1 MGRWFRRLLY
11 TLRQSRHEADLREEI
26 EAHRAM
32 RAADLERDGLTPEDA
47 ALASRR
53 SLGNTLLA
61 RDDVRD
67 AWMGSWGTWWHD
79 VRYGMRTFRRNPGF
93 TATAVL
99 TLALG
104 IGVNAGL
111 FTVVNAILFR
121 SVTAP
126 RAHELLSITQSVE
139 GVPEFAGQST
149 FSTADYVAY
158 RDRSQTLS
166 GVAAFG
172 NARGE
177 VTLGGPSTALGVN
190 DTPRLVLGALVSCDA
205 FAVLQQPPALG
216 RPFASA
222 DCEPGADLVVILS
235 DPLWRTAFG
244 GDPRIIGRTVQ
255 LNRQRATVVGVTAA
269 DAFHPS
275 IVGGGFIAPLT
286 AGSLLSNGDARYGDV
301 RQSWLTL
308 VARRNETVGIEQVRA
323 ELGVIA
329 AQIDRQQPGRATTLT
344 IDRARSTPPD
354 VRARA
359 ANTAAVVM
367 VAFGLILLIACA
379 NVANLLL
386 ARAASRTQ
394 EIGVRVSLGASR
406 GRVVRQ
412 LVTESLL
419 LAAAG
424 GVVGSLA
431 AVWSFDAL
439 VRMAIP
445 AVLPPW
451 SPLGISVNLGPDLQV
466 LAYAIGLTIVT
477 GIVFGLVPALQASQP
492 DLHAVIKRDGAGPSG
507 GRRSERLR
515 AVLVGAQVALCMVLM
530 IAAGLLLRG
539 LHATYTVDPGF
550 AYRDVAMI
558 SMESAFSG
566 YSEAEADERLRGLIA
581 AVRALPGVTG
591 IAGADHKPI
600 GDDHSPQ
607 FLRKPGESE
616 RVTRVGE
623 VTTVSGDYFAVLE
636 LPIVRGDAF
645 TEQDSSS
652 SRSGPRPAI
661 VSAATARNLWSG
673 DAIGRELVIVPPGV
687 PDGRQTLRVVGVVA
701 DAQVSAIG
709 QIDPYHVYLPGGI
722 GGVLLVKGRGDITAT
737 VAVIQNAAR
746 AVDPTLLLTVLPL
759 EASLG
764 WSRGI
769 SATVTTLFAGLGVL
783 ALVLA
788 SVGIY
793 GVVAFAVAGR
803 HREIGVRLALGATVR
818 GVLALLLRETM
829 WPVAIGAAVGIA
841 GAVALSRV
849 LSSVLFGIS
858 PADPVGLGGAA
869 LLVLTV
875 ALASAVLAARP
886 ATQADPVAT
895 LRT

>member
-11 TLRQSRHEADLREEI
+11 ALRQSRHDADLREEI
-26 EAHRAM
+26 ESHRAM
-32 RAADLERDGLTPEDA
+32 RAADLERDGLTA
-47 ALASRR
+47 AAAAMASRR
-53 SLGNTLLA
+53 ALGNSLLA

-67 AWMGSWGTWWHD
+67 AWLGSWGSWWQD
-79 VRYGMRTFRRNPGF
+79 VRYGVRTLRRNPGF
-93 TATAVL
+93 TAAAIV

-111 FTVVNAILFR
+111 FTIVNAILFR
-121 SVTAP
+121 PITAP
-126 RAHELLSITQSVE
+126 RAHELVSITQSVE
-139 GVPEFAGQST
+139 GVPELAGQST
-149 FSTADYVAY
+149 FSTDDYRAY
-158 RDRSQTLS
+158 RDRSRTLS

-177 VTLGGPSTALGVN
+177 VTLSPATSLGTG
-190 DTPRLVLGALVSCDA
+190 DTPRLVLGGLASCNL
-205 FAVLQQPPALG
+205 FTVLQRPPALG
-216 RPFASA
+216 RAFAA
-222 DCEPGADLVVILS
+222 TDCEPGADLVVILS
-235 DPLWRTAFG
+235 EPLWRTVFG
-244 GDPRIIGRTVQ
+244 SDPGIVGRTLQ
-255 LNRQRATVVGVTAA
+255 LNRQPATVVGVTAA
-269 DAFHPS
+269 DAFNPS
-275 IVGGGFIAPLT
+275 IVGGGFIAPLS
-286 AGSLLSNGDARYGDV
+286 AGGRLSNGDTRYGDV

-308 VARRNETVGIEQVRA
+308 VGRRNEAVEIDQVRA
-323 ELGVIA
+323 ELALIA
-329 AQIDRQQPGRATTLT
+329 AAIDRQQPGRSTTLT
-344 IDRARSTPPD
+344 IDRARATPPD

-359 ANTAAVVM
+359 GNAAAVVM
-367 VAFGLILLIACA
+367 AAFGLILLIACA

-412 LVTESLL
+412 LATESLL

-431 AVWSFDAL
+431 AVWSFEVL

-451 SPLGISVNLGPDLQV
+451 SPLEISVNLAPDRQV
-466 LAYAIGLTIVT
+466 LAYAAGLTIVT
-477 GIVFGLVPALQASQP
+477 GIVFGLAPALQASRP
-492 DLHAVIKRDGAGPSG
+492 DLHAVMKQDGAGTSG
-507 GRRSERLR
+507 GRRGGRLR
-515 AVLVGAQVALCMVLM
+515 AALVGVQVALCMVLM

-539 LHATYTVDPGF
+539 LHATYTVNPGF

-558 SMESAFSG
+558 TMESAFSG
-566 YSEAEADERLRGLIA
+566 YSEHEAGERRRALIA
-581 AVRALPGVTG
+581 AVRALPGFAG
-591 IAGADHKPI
+591 IAGADHKPV

-607 FLRKPGESE
+607 LLRLPGESE

-645 TEQDSSS
+645 TEQDASR

-673 DAIGRELVIVPPGV
+673 DAIGRELVIVPPGI
-687 PDGRQTLRVVGVVA
+687 PDGLQTLQVVGVVA

-709 QIDPYHVYLPGGI
+709 QIDPYHVYLPGEI
-722 GGVLLVKGRGDITAT
+722 GGVLLVKGRGDVTAT
-737 VAVIQNAAR
+737 VAGIQNAAR

-769 SATVTTLFAGLGVL
+769 SATVTTLFASLGVL
-783 ALVLA
+783 ALILA
-788 SVGIY
+788 AVGIY
-793 GVVAFAVAGR
+793 GVVAFAIAGR
-803 HREIGVRLALGATVR
+803 YREIGVRLALGATVR
-818 GVLALLLRETM
+818 GVLALLLRDTM
-829 WPVAIGAAVGIA
+829 WPVAIGAAAGIA
-841 GAVALSRV
+841 GAAALSRV
-849 LSSVLFGIS
+849 LSGVLFGIS
-858 PADPVGLGGAA
+858 PADPLGLGGAA
-869 LLVLTV
+869 LLVLGV
-875 ALASAVLAARP
+875 ALLSAVLAARP
-886 ATQADPVAT
+886 ATRADPVAT

>member
-1 MGRWFRRLLY
+1 MGRLFRRLLY
-11 TLRQSRHEADLREEI
+11 ALRQSRHEADLREEI
-26 EAHRAM
+26 EAHRVM
-32 RAADLERDGLTPEDA
+32 RAAALERDGVNAEDA
-47 ALASRR
+47 AMASRR

-61 RDDVRD
+61 REDVRD
-67 AWMGSWGTWWHD
+67 AWLGSWGTWSQD
-79 VRYGMRTFRRNPGF
+79 VRYGLRTFRRNPGF

-121 SVTAP
+121 SIAAP
-126 RAHELLSITQSVE
+126 RAHELVSITQSVE
-139 GVPEFAGQST
+139 GAPELAGQKT
-149 FSTADYVAY
+149 FSTADYLAY
-158 RDRSQTLS
+158 RDRSQTLT

-177 VTLGGPSTALGVN
+177 ATLGS
-190 DTPRLVLGALVSCDA
+190 DTPRRILGALASCDI
-205 FAVLQQPPALG
+205 FTVLQQRLALG
-216 RPFASA
+216 RPFDPT
-222 DCEPGADLVVILS
+222 DCEPGADLVIILS
-235 DPLWRTAFG
+235 NPLWRTAFG
-244 GDPRIIGRTVQ
+244 GDPRVIGRTVP
-255 LNRQRATVVGVTAA
+255 LNRQRATVIGVTTT
-269 DAFHPS
+269 DAFNPS

-286 AGSLLSNGDARYGDV
+286 AGSLLSSGDTRYGDV

-308 VARRNETVGIEQVRA
+308 VGRRSEAADIEQVRA

-329 AQIDRQQPGRATTLT
+329 AQIDQQQPGRSTTLT
-344 IDRARSTPPD
+344 IDRARATPPD
-354 VRARA
+354 IRARA
-359 ANTAAVVM
+359 ANAAVVVM
-367 VAFGLILLIACA
+367 AAFGLILLIACA
-379 NVANLLL
+379 NVANLLM

-406 GRVVRQ
+406 ARVVRQ

-424 GVVGSLA
+424 GIVGSLA

-445 AVLPPW
+445 ALLPPW
-451 SPLGISVNLGPDLQV
+451 NPLSISVNLAPDLQV
-466 LAYAIGLTIVT
+466 LTYSIGLTIVT
-477 GIVFGLVPALQASQP
+477 GIVFGLAPALQASQP
-492 DLHAVIKRDGAGPSG
+492 DLHAVMKHDGAAASG
-507 GRRSERLR
+507 GRRGGRLR
-515 AVLVGAQVALCMVLM
+515 TALVGVQVALCMVLM

-566 YSEAEADERLRGLIA
+566 FSAEEADERLRSLVA
-581 AVRALPGVTG
+581 AVAAVPGVTG
-591 IAGADHKPI
+591 VAGADHKPV

-607 FLRKPGESE
+607 LLRKPGESE
-616 RVTRVGE
+616 QVTRVGE

-645 TEQDSSS
+645 TEEDARSST
-652 SRSGPRPAI
+652 SRPRPAI

-673 DAIGRELVIVPPGV
+673 DAIGREFVIVPPGF

-722 GGVLLVKGRGDITAT
+722 GGVLLVKGRGDITTT
-737 VAVIQNAAR
+737 VAGIQSAAR
-746 AVDPTLLLTVLPL
+746 AVDPALLLTVLPL

-769 SATVTTLFAGLGVL
+769 SATVSTLFASLGVL

-788 SVGIY
+788 AVGIY
-793 GVVAFAVAGR
+793 GVVAFAVARR
-803 HREIGVRLALGATVR
+803 HHEIGVRLALGATVR

-829 WPVAIGAAVGIA
+829 WPVVVGAVVGVAGAAV
-841 GAVALSRV
+841 LSRV

-858 PADPVGLGGAA
+858 PADPLGLGGAA
-869 LLVLTV
+869 LLVLAV
-875 ALASAVLAARP
+875 AVLSAVVAARP
-886 ATQADPVAT
+886 AMKADVAAT
-895 LRT
+895 LRA